1 MKKEIE
7 GILGRE
13 GTNPCIKTEDGKTR
27 LIYNLFDG
35 FTGKKVKLAIEEI
48 TEQEEEIRWED
59 IEEEAEGL
67 KESEETE
74 KEKGE
79 EPTDIES

>member
-13 GTNPCIKTEDGKTR
+13 GTQPCVKTDDGKTR

-35 FTGKKVKLAIEEI
+35 FTGKKIKFTIEEI
-48 TEQEEEIRWED
+48 TEEEIGWSEVEEESEILEEPE
-59 IEEEAEGL
+59 IEMEEEAE
-67 KESEETE
+67 E
-74 KEKGE
+74 K
-79 EPTDIES
+79 TID

>member
-13 GTNPCIKTEDGKTR
+13 GTQPCVKTDDGKTR

-35 FTGKKVKLAIEEI
+35 FTGKKIKFTIEEV
-48 TEQEEEIRWED
+48 TEEEMEWID
-59 IEEEAEGL
+59 IEEESEIL
-67 KESEETE
+67 EEPEIEMEEETE
-74 KEKGE
+74 GE
-79 EPTDIES
+79 EKVVD